1 MNRFVTLLSRGL
13 LAIIAAILI
22 SVSMS
27 QDAAAAP
34 QDAAAAPQDDAARD
48 LQTIVFQ
55 DTELWQQHVNIN
67 GESIPILY
75 AMPCLRGN
83 AESIAGDF
91 RERTGLDLSG
101 FAAMTQGNESGR
113 NEDVWLGVYED
124 YSFLSTVRIATAPLR
139 DPNLL
144 PALGTA
150 YAFPLADIPS
160 RGRRHLAGQVL
171 VGAVG
176 VAEHRDGSY
185 EFILPSNENW
195 PRVVNQMYQPV
206 SADGGA
212 ISATH
217 LVARDTEIFEPVR
230 ETAPRRVIAWNTDQ
244 PLRAVLLESY
254 REVLLESMRAAVCTD
269 DEVIKPENGDDIIP
283 EERR

>member
-1 MNRFVTLLSRGL
+1 MSRFFTLLFRSL
-13 LAIIAAILI
+13 LATTAAILI
-22 SVSMS
+22 A
-27 QDAAAAP
+27 QGDAAQGAQESA
-34 QDAAAAPQDDAARD
+34 DR
-48 LQTIVFQ
+48 LQAIVFQ
-55 DTELWQQHVNIN
+55 DPDLWQQHVSIN

-83 AESIAGDF
+83 AELIAGDF

-101 FAAMTQGNESGR
+101 FAAMTQRNESGQ
-113 NEDVWLGVYED
+113 NDDVWLGVYED

-160 RGRRHLAGQVL
+160 KGRQSL
-171 VGAVG
+171 VDEVIVG
-176 VAEHRDGSY
+176 SVGIAEHRDGSY

-206 SADGGA
+206 SADGA

-230 ETAPRRVIAWNTDQ
+230 ETTPRRVIAWNTDQ

-254 REVLLESMRAAVCTD
+254 REILLESMRARVAVCTD
-269 DEVIKPENGDDIIP
+269 DEVIKPENGGEIIL